1 MLYQICQGNTKNS
14 DNCFSKGNISFLKD
28 VSVKGLDGALKS
40 DDSLLSGLSVY
51 NGKVVS
57 KALADSI
64 DVTYTEVGDV
74 L

>member
-1 MLYQICQGNTKNS
+1 LEE
-14 DNCFSKGNISFLKD
+14 
-28 VSVKGLDGALKS
+28 ALKS
-40 DDSLLSGLSVY
+40 DESLVSGLSVY

-64 DVTYTEVGDV
+64 DVPFTEIGDV

>member
-1 MLYQICQGNTKNS
+1 M
-14 DNCFSKGNISFLKD
+14 
-28 VSVKGLDGALKS
+28 KGLDGALKS